1 LLASNY
7 FVGMNDEFPL
17 DILSNEHYICAQWRS
32 QNEAEEVMSL
42 PEKKLAKVATA
53 ALYQFSTVR
62 K

>member
-1 LLASNY
+1 
-7 FVGMNDEFPL
+7 MNDEFPL